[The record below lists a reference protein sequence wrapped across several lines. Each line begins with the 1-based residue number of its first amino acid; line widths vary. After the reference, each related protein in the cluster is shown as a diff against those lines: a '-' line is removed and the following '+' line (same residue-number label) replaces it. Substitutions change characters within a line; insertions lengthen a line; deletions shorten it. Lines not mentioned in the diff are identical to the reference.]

1 MSTDGNPR
9 RRPLPGPRRQVSRGF
24 PGRLRPRLSPR
35 TASPPGS
42 CFPALSS
49 GPFLKFAS
57 QLPLGPSA
65 TPVPSELCGVRA
77 TPRTASPGMDSAARA
92 QGTSCAFPPRQGGS
106 PGGPGPLSHSTSRL
120 GPPGAYYGLVTLESG
135 CHLWSN
141 QSVVIRSSFQGRPV
155 HRQCLVGPMSL
166 SRSEVGRRVCSSSE
180 LPSTELPSTAGVA
193 EPDRTVCKSPL
204 W

>member
-1 MSTDGNPR
+1 MPKRGETSDVTLSNSSLTRQSR
-9 RRPLPGPRRQVSRGF
+9 RRRNGVALLRQGPEPREHGREPEAAAASGASAAGVPGVPWSAPTSAV
-24 PGRLRPRLSPR
+24 PP
-35 TASPPGS
+35 TAS

-65 TPVPSELCGVRA
+65 APVPSELCGVRA
-77 TPRTASPGMDSAARA
+77 THSLTRHGQRCSRSRHQLRLPTATR
-92 QGTSCAFPPRQGGS
+92 RK

-120 GPPGAYYGLVTLESG
+120 GPPGAYYGSVTLESG

-155 HRQCLVGPMSL
+155 HWQ
-166 SRSEVGRRVCSSSE
+166 
-180 LPSTELPSTAGVA
+180 
-193 EPDRTVCKSPL
+193 
-204 W
+204 